1 MPQKRFPGGSSTM
14 RGGERMETKDP
25 YARSLFE
32 KNPYYRATPIQGR
45 LVVVLDGHLTG
56 RGLSLIKPPSRAL
69 QQHEIH
75 ELILTNEEAVPGAT
89 VQEVWYAGFFEVLA
103 GGMAI
108 VGSQVAVD
116 GKEIGVLAGF
126 DETHLP
132 NHLNIII
139 KTSRPAT
146 GAEAN
151 LALGGTV
158 TFAGR

>member
-1 MPQKRFPGGSSTM
+1 MV
-14 RGGERMETKDP
+14 TKDP

-32 KNPYYRATPIQGR
+32 KSPYHKATPIQGK

-56 RGLSLIKPPSRAL
+56 RGLNLIKPPSRAVL
-69 QQHEIH
+69 KHEVH
-75 ELILTNEEAVPGAT
+75 ELILTDEETAVPGGT
-89 VQEVWYAGFFEVLA
+89 VERVWYVGFFEVLD

-108 VGSQVAVD
+108 VGSPVTV
-116 GKEIGVLAGF
+116 GGVEIGTLAGF

-139 KTSRPAT
+139 KTARPVT
-146 GAEAN
+146 GADLD
-151 LALGGTV
+151 LALGAEV